1 MTPRALMSLLFNGS
15 KAIDV
20 LQTALDLGL
29 LDALEPGPV
38 SLADLSERFQL
49 VPLRLYKLLDC
60 LECIGLVERTY
71 QSTAELGDV
80 EYRAIA
86 GTRLA
91 ALEVLGPA
99 SIERD
104 RDRYPWANLQG
115 RLAETL
121 RGDFSMPDEAFS
133 WPPADESQV
142 TAFER
147 SMAAGLGPFIESFQ
161 TNAAR
166 LWRDQDILR
175 LLDVGGGDGTLA
187 ARLLPAAPGL
197 RIDVYNLPTVQPLVE
212 RLRAEHDCADRLGFI
227 GGDFLAESLP
237 KAYDA
242 MSFVRVLHDWPSP
255 VALALLQKT
264 FDALDAG
271 GRVMICEEF
280 RNADRLAKQF
290 FWSYF
295 LIGVDS
301 CSSMLRE
308 VAQYADMLT
317 TVGFTA
323 IEVLPGPVEIIIA
336 TKPATA

>member
-1 MTPRALMSLLFNGS
+1 MTPRALMSLLFNGT

-38 SLADLSERFQL
+38 RLGDLSERFEL

-60 LECIGLVERTY
+60 LECIGLVERVSQTPG
-71 QSTAELGDV
+71 ELCDV
-80 EYRAIA
+80 GYRAIA

-91 ALEVLGPA
+91 ALEVLGPT

-104 RDRYPWANLQG
+104 RDRYPWASLHG

-121 RGDFSMPDEAFS
+121 RGDFSMPGEAFS
-133 WPPADESQV
+133 WPPADETQV

-147 SMAAGLGPFIESFQ
+147 SMAAGLGPFIETFQ
-161 TNAAR
+161 ANAER
-166 LWRDQDILR
+166 LWRDRGNLR

-187 ARLLPAAPGL
+187 ARLLPGAPGVM
-197 RIDVYNLPTVQPLVE
+197 IDVYNLPAVQPLVNKV
-212 RLRAEHDCADRLGFI
+212 RDEHDCADRLGFV
-227 GGDFLAESLP
+227 GGDFLAEPLP
-237 KAYDA
+237 TAYDA
-242 MSFVRVLHDWPSP
+242 MSFVRVLHDWPAP
-255 VALALLQKT
+255 VALTLLQKT
-264 FDALDAG
+264 FDALDTG

-301 CSSMLRE
+301 CSSMLRDVE
-308 VAQYADMLT
+308 QYADMLMA
-317 TVGFTA
+317 VGFA
-323 IEVLPGPVEIIIA
+323 DIEVLPGPVEIIVA
-336 TKPATA
+336 TKPSA